1 MYLPRMYTY
10 RVIKKKKKEEFKKF
24 ERFYITEFL
33 LSPIIKNSM
42 IFFFFIIHL
51 DYIKKKS

>member
-10 RVIKKKKKEEFKKF
+10 RVIKKKKKEFKKF

>member
-10 RVIKKKKKEEFKKF
+10 RVIKKKKEEFKKF

-42 IFFFFIIHL
+42 IFFFL
-51 DYIKKKS
+51 YYPSRLYKKKS

>member
-42 IFFFFIIHL
+42 IFFFSLLSISII
-51 DYIKKKS
+51 